1 MAISRISDRKQ
12 SLRTFSGV
20 QKGSVYFDGSGDYI
34 TTPSA
39 GAFQLEKDF
48 TIECWVYPLSFSGS
62 PSIWCAGTETTNRFI
77 TALNTSG
84 QITTNLYSGS
94 TTTYSGIIP
103 ANQWTHLAW
112 VRYGSTFRL
121 FINGTASTTTE
132 TQTGTFGNG
141 TFRIGADASGAT
153 GFLGYI
159 SNFRI
164 VKDIAV
170 YFGNFISPTAPLSF
184 DTNSAS
190 GFFNGTS
197 NYLDM
202 ATTNNTNFDWI
213 AGNTTIETWIFPT
226 SVSGYKSIIS
236 KNNISTNNDWDLA
249 LDSTG
254 KLNWFYWRGSS
265 QVLTSTTAVTLN
277 TWSHVAF
284 VYNRSSQQINLFI
297 NGANTAGA
305 AYSPTRDLGSS
316 SLKIGAS
323 YAGMV
328 GSTTAY
334 FSGYMSQF
342 RIVQNNLPVLYSSN
356 FTPSLVPLT
365 SIPGTKLL
373 TLQSSTIKDNSPSA
387 LRIETNVPVTG
398 LSATSDG
405 YYSHYFDGTGDYLTI
420 PNNPAFNVGSENF
433 TIEFWFYTTNLV
445 ANWYIFG
452 KGDAATVAGS
462 SFSFANLGTTW
473 QIYYN
478 TSSTLSLT
486 QPVFTTN
493 QWTHIAVVRNSTTVT
508 VYKDGVSAS
517 TGNIGAGVVN
527 ATASP
532 VYVGGYAALTPFS
545 GYISNFRLVKGT
557 AVYTSTFTP
566 PTAPLTAISGTSL
579 LTCQSNR
586 FIDNS
591 TNAFTVT
598 KVGDTKISTLQ
609 PFGGSNLTKYSSAYY
624 GTKTDYLG
632 IRPQPGLVTFSSDF
646 TFECWVYPS
655 DATLTTWGVWDSR
668 QASTNANPM
677 VIRLSPLASPVS
689 GSYRME
695 YYNGTAYFGTTT
707 IYTNQWTYLALV
719 RSGTTMTFYVNGV
732 AGGTAT
738 VSGTQTGALT
748 SGLIYIGTKDG
759 SISAYGNLGYIADFR
774 ITNGYARYTTTFTPP
789 TVPLVGF

>member
-1 MAISRISDRKQ
+1 M
-12 SLRTFSGV
+12 
-20 QKGSVYFDGSGDYI
+20 
-34 TTPSA
+34 
-39 GAFQLEKDF
+39 
-48 TIECWVYPLSFSGS
+48 
-62 PSIWCAGTETTNRFI
+62 
-77 TALNTSG
+77 
-84 QITTNLYSGS
+84 
-94 TTTYSGIIP
+94 
-103 ANQWTHLAW
+103 
-112 VRYGSTFRL
+112 

-342 RIVQNNLPVLYSSN
+342 RIVQNNSPVLYSSN

-387 LRIETNVPVTG
+387 LRIDTNVPVTG

-405 YYSHYFDGTGDYLTI
+405 YYSHYFDGTGDWLLTASS
-420 PNNPAFNVGSENF
+420 PTTLSGDF
-433 TIEFWFYTTNLV
+433 TIEGWV
-445 ANWYIFG
+445 YI
-452 KGDAATVAGS
+452 T
-462 SFSFANLGTTW
+462 SFAAARPL
-473 QIYYN
+473 
-478 TSSTLSLT
+478 
-486 QPVFTTN
+486 VC
-493 QWTHIAVVRNSTTVT
+493 
-508 VYKDGVSAS
+508 
-517 TGNIGAGVVN
+517 IGDDF
-527 ATASP
+527 
-532 VYVGGYAALTPFS
+532 AA
-545 GYISNFRLVKGT
+545 
-557 AVYTSTFTP
+557 
-566 PTAPLTAISGTSL
+566 
-579 LTCQSNR
+579 
-586 FIDNS
+586 
-591 TNAFTVT
+591 
-598 KVGDTKISTLQ
+598 
-609 PFGGSNLTKYSSAYY
+609 
-624 GTKTDYLG
+624 
-632 IRPQPGLVTFSSDF
+632 
-646 TFECWVYPS
+646 
-655 DATLTTWGVWDSR
+655 
-668 QASTNANPM
+668 
-677 VIRLSPLASPVS
+677 
-689 GSYRME
+689 
-695 YYNGTAYFGTTT
+695 
-707 IYTNQWTYLALV
+707 
-719 RSGTTMTFYVNGV
+719 
-732 AGGTAT
+732 
-738 VSGTQTGALT
+738 TGALFFVNT
-748 SGLIYIGTKDG
+748 SGRLAIFGNNGDILVGT
-759 SISAYGNLGYIADFR
+759 SQTVLLNTWNHIANNQFR
-774 ITNGYARYTTTFTPP
+774 I
-789 TVPLVGF
+789 

>member
-1 MAISRISDRKQ
+1 MLTNSA
-12 SLRTFSGV
+12 
-20 QKGSVYFDGSGDYI
+20 
-34 TTPSA
+34 TPS
-39 GAFQLEKDF
+39 
-48 TIECWVYPLSFSGS
+48 WSGS
-62 PSIWCAGTETTNRFI
+62 PVMTIG
-77 TALNTSG
+77 
-84 QITTNLYSGS
+84 
-94 TTTYSGIIP
+94 
-103 ANQWTHLAW
+103 
-112 VRYGSTFRL
+112 RL
-121 FINGTASTTTE
+121 FGDN
-132 TQTGTFGNG
+132 TGVIFY
-141 TFRIGADASGAT
+141 
-153 GFLGYI
+153 GYI
-159 SNFRI
+159 SNVRI
-164 VKDIAV
+164 VKGTAV
-170 YFGNFISPTAPLSF
+170 YTGPFVPSNSPLPA
-184 DTNSAS
+184 
-190 GFFNGTS
+190 
-197 NYLDM
+197 
-202 ATTNNTNFDWI
+202 
-213 AGNTTIETWIFPT
+213 
-226 SVSGYKSIIS
+226 
-236 KNNISTNNDWDLA
+236 
-249 LDSTG
+249 
-254 KLNWFYWRGSS
+254 
-265 QVLTSTTAVTLN
+265 
-277 TWSHVAF
+277 
-284 VYNRSSQQINLFI
+284 
-297 NGANTAGA
+297 
-305 AYSPTRDLGSS
+305 
-316 SLKIGAS
+316 
-323 YAGMV
+323 
-328 GSTTAY
+328 
-334 FSGYMSQF
+334 
-342 RIVQNNLPVLYSSN
+342 VQNTVL
-356 FTPSLVPLT
+356 LV
-365 SIPGTKLL
+365 
-373 TLQSSTIKDNSPSA
+373 SSTITPPVYDAAELSDIENAGTAKLTASNSP
-387 LRIETNVPVTG
+387 
-398 LSATSDG
+398 
-405 YYSHYFDGTGDYLTI
+405 YYSSYSGYFDGTGDYLSVAS
-420 PNNPAFNVGSENF
+420 NAAFNVGSENF